1 MIQLE
6 TDRLV
11 LKKGR
16 PTCPT
21 PAEIAAD
28 YQRYVI
34 EFEDPN
40 VTLAQYQD
48 VILAAYYGAKEGGP
62 FGYYVLFPKGSD
74 SWIGH
79 CPLIPRLCTPDEIV
93 RFRPT
98 GVTAPPYQT
107 LPYQTLPYQT
117 LEVEIGWALSI
128 YHRHQG
134 FATEAARALLDY
146 GFQTLKV
153 QRMVAFTERENQA
166 SIKVMQRLGMV
177 VDLRPD
183 TNLVVGCIENVLP

>member
-6 TDRLV
+6 TDRLI
-11 LKKGR
+11 LRRGR
-16 PTCPT
+16 AACPT

-28 YQRYVI
+28 YQRYGI
-34 EFEDPN
+34 EFEDPD

-79 CPLIPRLCTPDEIV
+79 CPLIPRLCTPDEIG

-98 GVTAPPYQT
+98 GAPATPYQT
-107 LPYQTLPYQT
+107 VPYQT

-128 YHRHQG
+128 YHRRQG

-166 SIKVMQRLGMV
+166 SIQVMQRLGMYIDV
-177 VDLRPD
+177 RPD
-183 TNLVVGCIENVLP
+183 TNLVIGCIENAIV

>member
-11 LKKGR
+11 LKRGR
-16 PTCPT
+16 PACPT

-34 EFEDPN
+34 EFEDAD

-79 CPLIPRLCTPDEIV
+79 CPLIPRLCTRDEIA
-93 RFRPT
+93 RFRSSDPPF
-98 GVTAPPYQT
+98 APYQA
-107 LPYQTLPYQT
+107 

-128 YHRHQG
+128 YHRGQG
-134 FATEAARALLDY
+134 FATEAARALIAY
-146 GFQTLKV
+146 GFQPLQV
-153 QRMVAFTERENQA
+153 QRIVAFTERSNQA
-166 SIKVMQRLGMV
+166 SINVMHRLGMV
-177 VDLRPD
+177 VDVRPD
-183 TNLVVGCIENVLP
+183 TDLVIGCIENTTC